1 MKEIKFR
8 YVLRDKET
16 KAISTMHY
24 TLEEIEAG
32 SIHTDFAVL
41 GLIDRTKYDVVAR
54 LQYSGMKDTNG
65 VEIYEGDIVLLEE
78 YYWGDTSKEDPLAV
92 TEWHEYDCGF
102 VFRLIGSCGGR
113 LHVSEY
119 TSKVVGNKY
128 ENPEKLKV
136 WIRREL

>member
-1 MKEIKFR
+1 MREIKFH
-8 YVLRDKET
+8 YIYQHGET
-16 KAISTMHY
+16 GRFADLCY
-24 TLEEIEAG
+24 TLDEIEKGHPARDA
-32 SIHTDFAVL
+32 S
-41 GLIDRTKYDVVAR
+41 DRFNRYSLVAR
-54 LQYSGMKDTNG
+54 RQYTGLKDSQG

-78 YYWGDTSKEDPLAV
+78 YYWGDTSKEDALAV

-102 VFRLIGSCGGR
+102 VFRLIESCGGR